1 MTTPVALAHDNLAA
15 RAGGERVLSVLADI
29 WPDAPI
35 HTLIH
40 EPDATFAPFAHG
52 DVRPSVVNRVP
63 PLRRRYRATVPIA
76 ALDWSR
82 RRIDAEV
89 TICSTSGLS
98 HHART
103 SGRKLVYCHTPARWI
118 HAPELYMRGY
128 PAPVRATAAALR
140 PGLRRLDQRA
150 MGGADLVVA
159 NSHAVADE
167 IVRIYGRSAAVV
179 APCSSLDLDGPVEA
193 LASVEPGFVL
203 VPVRPLGYKRF
214 DVWLEAARRRPDL
227 RFVHLGGGPHRAA
240 LFADAPDNIRSFGS
254 VSEASLRWAYR
265 NARAALTTC
274 AEDFGLVPLE
284 AAAHGLPMI
293 APRSADS
300 CSVIL

>member
-1 MTTPVALAHDNLAA
+1 
-15 RAGGERVLSVLADI
+15 
-29 WPDAPI
+29 
-35 HTLIH
+35 
-40 EPDATFAPFAHG
+40 
-52 DVRPSVVNRVP
+52 
-63 PLRRRYRATVPIA
+63 
-76 ALDWSR
+76 
-82 RRIDAEV
+82 
-89 TICSTSGLS
+89 
-98 HHART
+98 
-103 SGRKLVYCHTPARWI
+103 
-118 HAPELYMRGY
+118 
-128 PAPVRATAAALR
+128 
-140 PGLRRLDQRA
+140 

-293 APRSADS
+293 APDARGLRDHDPDRLTTYPFA
-300 CSVIL
+300 SVEGLLDALDRAPEPTGALDAERLGRARFTERMTALVDGLRAG